1 MMEMGNKEMWDVNE
15 RLRQEEAQMVS
26 HASTLQVR
34 IKELRSLAL
43 QLKQVAAA
51 TDPVCRYNKNGRSQT
66 IEQLQQLLL
75 NHYQQQEEVNGT
87 YGHQIPGPSDHPS
100 PQQQEMVTGKA

>member
-1 MMEMGNKEMWDVNE
+1 
-15 RLRQEEAQMVS
+15 MVS
-26 HASTLQVR
+26 HVSTLEGR

-75 NHYQQQEEVNGT
+75 NHYQQQEEVNVS
-87 YGHQIPGPSDHPS
+87 YGLQIPGPSDHPS
-100 PQQQEMVTGKA
+100 QQQQQMVTRKTSNQL